1 MHIDNCCRSSQLPST
16 SNHKETSPPQSPKVY
31 AVVEKNDSVSWVLEM
46 DESPED
52 VASRL
57 VRRAHS
63 FRAVH
68 SATPSPAHHSRT
80 LPNPH
85 KRQRSRTS
93 SSASIVS
100 SKPPRM
106 RSFSLDSDNSDVP
119 RKTVANWDDSV
130 SPPTRLKP
138 IINSNNRNNDNE
150 DSIVVETVGDD
161 PLHGFLDL
169 DVQIDAEKLEV
180 MGGEDFASPKM
191 SSSSGD
197 SEASVRSRRNE
208 TKTLDTEEIMVINS
222 DHGWI
227 SLPKESG
234 GEAMISEETT
244 DTDSTSSESDGDH
257 SCSEDE
263 SLSGSASELIEQR
276 NKIYIERKIKMEL
289 KQQGLVD
296 GSSKHN
302 ELKPA
307 ITTVLLSDSG
317 SVSAATTAMD
327 LSWSEDV
334 ELTSSETEV

>member
-1 MHIDNCCRSSQLPST
+1 MCNCFRGSQLPST

-31 AVVEKNDSVSWVLEM
+31 AVVEKSDSVSWVLEM
-46 DESPED
+46 DENPED

-68 SATPSPAHHSRT
+68 STTPSPAHHSCRT

-93 SSASIVS
+93 SSTSVIS

-130 SPPTRLKP
+130 SHPTRLKP
-138 IINSNNRNNDNE
+138 IINSSNHTNDNE

-197 SEASVRSRRNE
+197 SEVSVRSRRNE

-244 DTDSTSSESDGDH
+244 DTDTTSSDSDEDR

-263 SLSGSASELIEQR
+263 SLSGSASELIERR
-276 NKIYIERKIKMEL
+276 NKLYLERKIKMEL
-289 KQQGLVD
+289 KQQGLLD
-296 GSSKHN
+296 SSSKHN